1 MTIFVQRNHKNYS
14 VPGTSD
20 PYIQGKSFNISTSFK
35 EGYVYNNS
43 RCFLFGLFWHH
54 YKSSIG
60 KIIQRFFFFFYT
72 NTREDFFF
80 HKKETLSIFCC

>member
-1 MTIFVQRNHKNYS
+1 MIIFVQKNHKNYS
-14 VPGTSD
+14 VPGASD

-35 EGYVYNNS
+35 EGCVYNNS

-60 KIIQRFFFFFYT
+60 KIIQRLIIHVKI
-72 NTREDFFF
+72 FFF